1 MTEWPTSNRVHDTPD
16 THPTGPV
23 IPDWH
28 YTPPRTGRK
37 KSRTPCGYSMILVF
51 AWQSGSSTPSFSF
64 RYGYVLAHT
73 E

>member
-51 AWQSGSSTPSFSF
+51 AWQSG
-64 RYGYVLAHT
+64 
-73 E
+73 